1 MTMKE
6 LMETKGG
13 PSVVFDPNV
22 SYDGTWNIRIENL
35 IKNSLVKDGKNLFQ
49 EFYEN
54 TFIKPF
60 SQIFHKEGIYDA
72 QVGLESCP
80 NPNHIGRCLRYS
92 KTMFFVKLCELL
104 VENVDLVGTTPEARH
119 EQILGIFDLIYDD
132 YDSFLR
138 EYMELLNEKERRIL
152 DILKNKEF
160 SPYYNAFLKDFRN
173 RPNILA
179 REYLLLK
186 RSFINDI
193 KRGILNLGDFFER
206 PIDYNEL
213 FKCFDPDVFY
223 LLFARTLIDDNREF
237 EAKTGKLTTSFNYLA
252 FYCKACKCTLLS
264 NKKYDPEIT
273 FVDTRDKV
281 TKVSRRQVQ
290 AEIENMRFRHP
301 NTKTIKLPTTSNG
314 KYKDIDLINKII
326 EIYSSNTQVNWELL
340 PKGQRVEKADII
352 STKPKENYETSEK
365 DIETLIQETNERISF
380 LETSGY
386 MMIIKGLHS
395 FTDYYAYVYPTGK
408 VILEAFWKKGDTSKP
423 QTECATYVM
432 DIDNF
437 IEMSKC
443 SKMTLIEYIRLFP
456 EIDIKRI
463 YHTSLEFWKDEVT
476 QAINGDLRLEDTIG
490 FIEGLNSGA
499 VSYE

>member
-6 LMETKGG
+6 LMETRGG
-13 PSVVFDPNV
+13 PSAVFDPNV

-35 IKNSLVKDGKNLFQ
+35 IKNSLVEEGKNLFQ
-49 EFYEN
+49 EFYKK

-60 SQIFHKEGIYDA
+60 SEIFHKEGIYDMP
-72 QVGLESCP
+72 VGLESCP

-92 KTMFFVKLCELL
+92 KAMFFVKLCELL
-104 VENVDLVGTTPEARH
+104 VENIDLVGTTPEARH

-132 YDSFLR
+132 YESFLR
-138 EYMELLNEKERRIL
+138 EYMELLDEKERRIL
-152 DILKNKEF
+152 DILKNKE
-160 SPYYNAFLKDFRN
+160 SSLYYNAFLKDFRN
-173 RPNILA
+173 RPSTLA
-179 REYLLLK
+179 KEYLLLK

-193 KRGILNLGDFFER
+193 KRGILNLGDFFDR

-213 FKCFDPDVFY
+213 FKCFNPDVFY
-223 LLFARTLIDDNREF
+223 LLCARTLIDDNREF
-237 EAKTGKLTTSFNYLA
+237 EEKTGKITTSFNYLA
-252 FYCKACKCTLLS
+252 LYHKACKCTLLS

-273 FVDTRDKV
+273 FVDTRDKI

-290 AEIENMRFRHP
+290 DEIENMRSRHP
-301 NTKTIKLPTTSNG
+301 NTKSIKLPTTSNG

-326 EIYSSNTQVNWELL
+326 GIYSSKTQVNWELL
-340 PKGQRVEKADII
+340 PKGQRIEKANVI
-352 STKPKENYETSEK
+352 SIKPKVKCDTSEK

-380 LETSGY
+380 LEESGY

-395 FTDYYAYVYPTGK
+395 FTDYYAYIYPTGK

-423 QTECATYVM
+423 QIECATFVM

-437 IEMSKC
+437 IEMSKH
-443 SKMTLIEYIRLFP
+443 SKTTLIDYIRLFP
-456 EIDIKRI
+456 EIDIERF
-463 YHTSLEFWKDEVT
+463 YHTSLDSWKDKVSR
-476 QAINGDLRLEDTIG
+476 AINGNLRLEDTIN